1 MKKSILIIGYV
12 WVEPT
17 ASAAGSRML
26 QLIDFFLA
34 ANYLVTFASPGQ
46 KSSKTLVIEN
56 PNYTEE
62 TIVLNSSCFDTFIR
76 QINPSIVMFDRF
88 MMEEQFGW
96 RVAKCCPNA
105 LRILDT
111 EDLHFLRKVR
121 QEQVQ
126 TNIPFSENALFRS
139 DYTKRE
145 IAAIL
150 RCDLSLII
158 SSYEMELLT
167 TSFNIAKDLLL
178 YLPFFLPNISKSDS
192 DAWSSFE
199 ERKDFIFV
207 GNFLHAPNVDA
218 VVQLKKRL
226 WEKIRIKNPLAKL
239 HIYGAYGTQQIQ
251 EFHKP
256 KQGFFVHGYVND
268 IKSEVTKARVVLAP
282 LRFGAGIKGKLTEAM
297 VCGTPSV
304 TSEIGAEGMHNQLA
318 WNGFIART
326 ENDFIDDA
334 TTLYTNKKIWEIAQ
348 ENGISIVNTIYN
360 QTLLA
365 SIFLAKLNA
374 LKADLSMHRTR
385 NFMGALLQHQTL
397 QSTKYMSKWIEE
409 KNKHQKD

>member
-1 MKKSILIIGYV
+1 MRKSILIIGYV

-17 ASAAGSRML
+17 TSAAGMRML

-34 ANYLVTFASPGQ
+34 ANYSVIFASPAQ
-46 KSSKTLVIEN
+46 KSSKTLILEN
-56 PNYTEE
+56 PNYSEAS
-62 TIVLNSSCFDTFIR
+62 IVLNSSCFDTFVTKV
-76 QINPSIVMFDRF
+76 NPSVVLFDRF

-126 TNIPFSENALFRS
+126 KNIPFSENALLRS
-139 DYTKRE
+139 DYAKRE

-158 SSYEMELLT
+158 SSYEMALLT
-167 TSFNIAKDLLL
+167 TSFNIASDLLL
-178 YLPFFLPNISKSDS
+178 YLPFFIPEITKSDS
-192 DAWSSFE
+192 AAWLPFE

-218 VVQLKKRL
+218 AVQLKKQH
-226 WEKIRIKNPLAKL
+226 WDKIRKKNPQAKL

-256 KQGFFVHGYVND
+256 KQGFLVHGYVND
-268 IKSEVTKARVVLAP
+268 IKTEVGKARVVLAP

-297 VCGTPSV
+297 TCGTPSV
-304 TSEIGAEGMHNQLA
+304 TTEIGAEGMHKDLA
-318 WNGFIART
+318 WNGFVSIT

-334 TTLYTNKKIWEIAQ
+334 TTLYTDKKNWEIAQ
-348 ENGISIVNTIYN
+348 KNGISIVNTIYN
-360 QTLLA
+360 ETALA
-365 SIFLAKLNA
+365 AVFLEKLNA
-374 LKADLSMHRTR
+374 LETDLSAHRRR
-385 NFMGALLQHQTL
+385 NFMGALLQYQTL

-409 KNKHQKD
+409 KNKR

>member
-17 ASAAGSRML
+17 ASAAGTRML

-34 ANYLVTFASPGQ
+34 ANYLVTFASPAQ
-46 KSSKTLVIEN
+46 KGTKTLVLEN
-56 PNYTEE
+56 ANYTEAN
-62 TIVLNSSCFDTFIR
+62 IVLNSSCFDTFIG
-76 QINPSIVMFDRF
+76 QVNPSIVLFDRF

-121 QEQVQ
+121 KEQVQ
-126 TNIPFSENALFRS
+126 KNIPFSENALLRS

-167 TSFNIAKDLLL
+167 TSFNIAPDLLL
-178 YLPFFLPNISKSDS
+178 YLPFFLPEISKNDS
-192 DAWSSFE
+192 TAWLSFE

-218 VVQLKKRL
+218 VVQLKKRH
-226 WEKIRIKNPLAKL
+226 WEKIHAKNPQAKL
-239 HIYGAYGTQQIQ
+239 HIYGAYVTQQIQ
-251 EFHKP
+251 EFHNP
-256 KQGFFVHGYVND
+256 KQGFFVHGYVSD
-268 IKSEVTKARVVLAP
+268 IQFKVSRARVVLAP

-304 TSEIGAEGMHNQLA
+304 TSEIGAEGMHKALA

-334 TTLYTNKKIWEIAQ
+334 TTLYTNKNLWKIAQ
-348 ENGISIVNTIYN
+348 KNGIIIVNTIYN
-360 QTLLA
+360 ETALA
-365 SIFLAKLNA
+365 AVFLAKLNA
-374 LKADLSMHRTR
+374 LETDLSAHRTR
-385 NFMGALLQHQTL
+385 NFMGALLQYQTL

-409 KNKHQKD
+409 KNKHEKN